1 MFKKIIIG
9 LAVLILIVLAA
20 AALQPASYSVTRSVA
35 IKASPEKIQ
44 PLIGDFHQWVQW
56 SPWEQLDP
64 GMTRTFSGA
73 PKDLGAVYAWQGNRE
88 VGAGRMEVISLT
100 PLKVGIKLDF
110 YVPVESSSLTDFVLE
125 PKGDTTQVTWTMSGN
140 SDFMTKLMG
149 VFVSMDKMIGPDFER
164 GLAQMKT
171 AAEK

>member
-1 MFKKIIIG
+1 MFKKIIVG
-9 LAVLILIVLAA
+9 LAVLVLIVLAA
-20 AALQPASYSVTRSVA
+20 AVLQPASYSVTRSVA
-35 IKASPEKIQ
+35 IKAPPEKIQ
-44 PLIGDFHQWVQW
+44 PLISDFHQWVQW
-56 SPWEQLDP
+56 SPWEHLDP

-100 PLKVGIKLDF
+100 PAKVGIKLDF
-110 YVPVESSSLTDFVLE
+110 IAPMESSSLTDFVLE
-125 PKGDTTQVTWTMSGN
+125 PKGDTTQVTWTMSGK

-149 VFVSMDKMIGPDFER
+149 VFVSMDKMIGPDFES
-164 GLAQMKT
+164 GLAKMKT